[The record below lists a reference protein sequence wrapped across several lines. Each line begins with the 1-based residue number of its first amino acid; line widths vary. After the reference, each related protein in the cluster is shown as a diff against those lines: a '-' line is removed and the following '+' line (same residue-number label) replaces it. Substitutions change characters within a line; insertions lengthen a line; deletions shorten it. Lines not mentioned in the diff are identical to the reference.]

1 MKTYRSIAA
10 MALAATMLA
19 SSIMPAAAA
28 VQPVQVDNDLHITDE
43 DWVQEADGYQGKTS
57 VTFEVVNEGG
67 GGEGPGPGPGG
78 DEDPTIF
85 SAYVPTVLPIL
96 MDLDGNVVAPTNAK
110 VINGVEDRAIQVEGM
125 EATATG
131 SMELVSMEEA
141 AEAAPDEKVFGF
153 SLAGEDMTGDMASL
167 PIRIEADGELDL
179 DMQAEIPAQSE
190 VRAESEIATVLF
202 TLDWADGSGED
213 VSSSLTVD
221 WENGLLIPGSNK
233 EAVFKWTSTDSD
245 DKLVSVESSNPEI
258 ADVADIMTL
267 SAGEYT
273 GQLPV
278 TVNAKSRGT
287 TTITGELQSGE
298 TASFKV
304 EVSEYNASGEPSVD
318 IDGELNEGDTLEPG
332 DITVNVPIITPD
344 GEEDTMPVTPDEL
357 PSTELKPGDNEIEL
371 EVDVNGQTITIII
384 HINITSSNPSNGL
397 TQSVQ
402 DAQAMGFTFSSYEDG
417 LQIDSFENLQFK
429 SELNVPEQIGDFKV
443 LKIGAGVF
451 EDQTNLTK
459 ITLPNTVSSIMADA
473 FSGCENAEVYA
484 LAPNLEASS
493 LTTFSGVKE
502 LHVSTLTPGN
512 NISGVIEAIGN
523 GIPVY
528 VDGELFEDTTALS
541 DMRNNGF
548 NSNHQWVLCIGDD
561 GNYIDPTTLDFA
573 FGGSIDEPS
582 LSTSTVDAVIPKY
595 VNGCLITTLPE
606 HIVYYQSEKNSQLK
620 TLYIPDSV
628 TKVRSSASIS
638 PNGWEFYGYPNSG
651 NIVVTVNN
659 NRGAI
664 SGISN
669 SSRAAYLYN
678 DTPRTE
684 DGVLVLD
691 EGINEIS
698 DYMFRNRK
706 DITSVVIPNGVT
718 SIGEFSFAGCSNLV
732 SVVIPDSVTTID
744 QYAFSGCKS
753 LTSVNIPNGVTEI
766 GSHVFSSCESL
777 KSISIPGCVSQIGDY
792 AFYECTSLES
802 VDIQD
807 GVVTIEDHAFYGC
820 TKIGSLL
827 IPDSV
832 TSIGEWA
839 FNKVQHIEYHGS
851 AGSSTATWG
860 AGSRN

>member
-1 MKTYRSIAA
+1 MKTHRSIAA

-67 GGEGPGPGPGG
+67 GGEGPGPGPGPGG

-141 AEAAPDEKVFGF
+141 AEAAPDKKVFGF

-167 PIRIEADGELDL
+167 PIRIEAAGELDL

-233 EAVFKWTSTDSD
+233 EAVFKWSSTDSN

-344 GEEDTMPVTPDEL
+344 GEEDTVPVTPDEL

-402 DAQAMGFTFSSYEDG
+402 DAQAMGFTFSSYGSG
-417 LQIDSFENLQFK
+417 LKIDSFENLLFK
-429 SELNVPEQIGDFKV
+429 SEINVPEQIGDFKV
-443 LKIGAGVF
+443 LGIGQSAF
-451 EDQTNLTK
+451 ANQSNIKK
-459 ITLPNTVSSIMADA
+459 ITLPDSITYIGAKAFTGTYGLEYLNIPKNCTNITKESLQYAGATNGVLDIQSVSLVENGTTNNGYNNGLIYWNGIAVLPDGATKVGEYLFAMGELHGVVIPNSVTSIDA
-473 FSGCENAEVYA
+473 FAFYNCEN
-484 LAPNLEASS
+484 
-493 LTTFSGVKE
+493 LTSV
-502 LHVSTLTPGN
+502 
-512 NISGVIEAIGN
+512 VIPEN
-523 GIPVY
+523 V
-528 VDGELFEDTTALS
+528 
-541 DMRNNGF
+541 
-548 NSNHQWVLCIGDD
+548 NSIGDQTFQNCT
-561 GNYIDPTTLDFA
+561 GLISVTIPEGVTSIGTYAFSNCIKLD
-573 FGGSIDEPS
+573 SI
-582 LSTSTVDAVIPKY
+582 T
-595 VNGCLITTLPE
+595 
-606 HIVYYQSEKNSQLK
+606 
-620 TLYIPDSV
+620 IPDSV
-628 TKVRSSASIS
+628 TLIK
-638 PNGWEFYGYPNSG
+638 
-651 NIVVTVNN
+651 
-659 NRGAI
+659 
-664 SGISN
+664 SN
-669 SSRAAYLYN
+669 AFQNCTGL
-678 DTPRTE
+678 
-684 DGVLVLD
+684 
-691 EGINEIS
+691 
-698 DYMFRNRK
+698 
-706 DITSVVIPNGVT
+706 TSVT
-718 SIGEFSFAGCSNLV
+718 
-732 SVVIPDSVTTID
+732 IPDSVSTI
-744 QYAFSGCKS
+744 GWR
-753 LTSVNIPNGVTEI
+753 
-766 GSHVFSSCESL
+766 
-777 KSISIPGCVSQIGDY
+777 
-792 AFYECTSLES
+792 AFYNVS
-802 VDIQD
+802 
-807 GVVTIEDHAFYGC
+807 
-820 TKIGSLL
+820 
-827 IPDSV
+827 
-832 TSIGEWA
+832 
-839 FNKVQHIEYHGS
+839 HIEYHGT
-851 AGSSTATWG
+851 ADGSPWG
-860 AGSRN
+860 ADSIN

>member
-1 MKTYRSIAA
+1 MKTHRSIAA

-125 EATATG
+125 EAT
-131 SMELVSMEEA
+131 
-141 AEAAPDEKVFGF
+141 EAAPDEKVFGF

-202 TLDWADGSGED
+202 ALDWADGSGED

-233 EAVFKWTSTDSD
+233 EAVFKWSSTDSN

-384 HINITSSNPSNGL
+384 HINIVSSNPSNGL
-397 TQSVQ
+397 TQSIQ
-402 DAQAMGFTFSSYEDG
+402 EAQAMGFTFSSYEDG

-429 SELNVPEQIGDFKV
+429 SEINVPEQIGDFKV
-443 LKIGAGVF
+443 LKIGDDVF
-451 EDQTNLTK
+451 KDETNLTK
-459 ITLPNTVSSIMADA
+459 ITLPDTVTI
-473 FSGCENAEVYA
+473 
-484 LAPNLEASS
+484 
-493 LTTFSGVKE
+493 
-502 LHVSTLTPGN
+502 
-512 NISGVIEAIGN
+512 IG
-523 GIPVY
+523 
-528 VDGELFEDTTALS
+528 S
-541 DMRNNGF
+541 
-548 NSNHQWVLCIGDD
+548 
-561 GNYIDPTTLDFA
+561 FA
-573 FGGSIDEPS
+573 FGGCTNIKE
-582 LSTSTVDAVIPKY
+582 IK
-595 VNGCLITTLPE
+595 LP
-606 HIVYYQSEKNSQLK
+606 
-620 TLYIPDSV
+620 D
-628 TKVRSSASIS
+628 
-638 PNGWEFYGYPNSG
+638 
-651 NIVVTVNN
+651 
-659 NRGAI
+659 
-664 SGISN
+664 
-669 SSRAAYLYN
+669 
-678 DTPRTE
+678 
-684 DGVLVLD
+684 
-691 EGINEIS
+691 
-698 DYMFRNRK
+698 
-706 DITSVVIPNGVT
+706 GVT
-718 SIGEFSFAGCSNLV
+718 SIGSLAFSDMPNLKYVNIPESCTTFGSLAWSEEAAPGNESSVLDIQSISLVEKDYSIRDKSPFSSWKGTIIIPEGVTKIGEDFLYNYSSAGSPVTSVILPSTVNSIGNSAFRSCYGATINLPESVQEVEPMSFTGVPCLEMSREQYDKWGFCGADGVTIDGAKGIELTADNMNLIGLTGEETTLDLTARFNGTDGHDYYVVNIGDDAFKNNNYLETLKIGGTVLYTGESSFEECQKLKSVTIVDGLATLGNYSFMNCSSLQEV
-732 SVVIPDSVTTID
+732 SLPNSLTWIWNGVFHGCTSLADLVIPDSVTTI
-744 QYAFSGCKS
+744 YSR
-753 LTSVNIPNGVTEI
+753 
-766 GSHVFSSCESL
+766 
-777 KSISIPGCVSQIGDY
+777 
-792 AFYECTSLES
+792 
-802 VDIQD
+802 
-807 GVVTIEDHAFYGC
+807 AFYG
-820 TKIGSLL
+820 
-827 IPDSV
+827 IP
-832 TSIGEWA
+832 
-839 FNKVQHIEYHGS
+839 HITYHG
-851 AGSSTATWG
+851 AAEGSPWG
-860 AGSRN
+860 ALSIN

>member
-1 MKTYRSIAA
+1 MKTHRSIAA

-96 MDLDGNVVAPTNAK
+96 MDLDGNVLAPTNAK

-167 PIRIEADGELDL
+167 PIRIEAAGELDL

-233 EAVFKWTSTDSD
+233 EAVFKWSSTDSN

-397 TQSVQ
+397 AQSIQ
-402 DAQAMGFTFSSYEDG
+402 EAQAMGFTFSSYEDG

-429 SELNVPEQIGDFKV
+429 SEINVPEQIGDFKV
-443 LKIGAGVF
+443 LKIGDDVF
-451 EDQTNLTK
+451 KDESNIKK
-459 ITLPNTVSSIMADA
+459 ITLPDSVKELGDNVFSGCSNLTELGLSNNLTALPDNFISGLTNITQITIPSSVKVIGAGA
-473 FSGCENAEVYA
+473 FSGCTGI
-484 LAPNLEASS
+484 SS
-493 LTTFSGVKE
+493 LTIPETVTE
-502 LHVSTLTPGN
+502 L
-512 NISGVIEAIGN
+512 
-523 GIPVY
+523 
-528 VDGELFEDTTALS
+528 GELNLDCSEMDLIILS
-541 DMRNNGF
+541 KSSLVQTSDINVKSLKFDYYPGGDITSFVNFYKDEGGNVTFRVNGT
-548 NSNHQWVLCIGDD
+548 GDYIKFQDEAFLAKEWLEYEGSVWFTDID
-561 GNYIDPTTLDFA
+561 GNQMDMTGWALEHKNIGGYDIYLTQPTDYIEYPA
-573 FGGSIDEPS
+573 YANGVP
-582 LSTSTVDAVIPKY
+582 LSTCDLRTGEGFRGP
-595 VNGCLITTLPE
+595 
-606 HIVYYQSEKNSQLK
+606 
-620 TLYIPDSV
+620 
-628 TKVRSSASIS
+628 
-638 PNGWEFYGYPNSG
+638 YPNDYDFTGFGTIVLPSTYTELLG
-651 NIVVTVNN
+651 YSADLQNKNIVVEWDAPGIKENGEPRFTSTGMTVK
-659 NRGAI
+659 
-664 SGISN
+664 
-669 SSRAAYLYN
+669 YN
-678 DTPRTE
+678 DGWTEIWMPDYGTYIRSYYHSKKTPVTVTPVDGFPDLSSYKVLETNFYTDEDEEEWIPLTSFDYTPRIKPHKPG
-684 DGVLVLD
+684 DSYVANALVALWD
-691 EGINEIS
+691 EQA
-698 DYMFRNRK
+698 K
-706 DITSVVIPNGVT
+706 
-718 SIGEFSFAGCSNLV
+718 
-732 SVVIPDSVTTID
+732 
-744 QYAFSGCKS
+744 
-753 LTSVNIPNGVTEI
+753 
-766 GSHVFSSCESL
+766 VFSNCL
-777 KSISIPGCVSQIGDY
+777 GLV
-792 AFYECTSLES
+792 
-802 VDIQD
+802 
-807 GVVTIEDHAFYGC
+807 
-820 TKIGSLL
+820 
-827 IPDSV
+827 
-832 TSIGEWA
+832 
-839 FNKVQHIEYHGS
+839 
-851 AGSSTATWG
+851 
-860 AGSRN
+860 

>member
-1 MKTYRSIAA
+1 MKTHRSIAA

-167 PIRIEADGELDL
+167 PIRIEAAGELDL

-213 VSSSLTVD
+213 VNSSLTVD

-233 EAVFKWTSTDSD
+233 EAVFKWSSTDSG

-258 ADVADIMTL
+258 ADVANISTL
-267 SAGEYT
+267 SAEEYT

-287 TTITGELQSGE
+287 ATVTGKLQSGE
-298 TASFKV
+298 TASFVV

-384 HINITSSNPSNGL
+384 HINIVSSNPSNGL
-397 TQSVQ
+397 TQSIQ
-402 DAQAMGFTFSSYEDG
+402 EAQAMGFTFSSYEDG

-429 SELNVPEQIGDFKV
+429 SEINVPEQIGDFKV
-443 LKIGAGVF
+443 LKIGTGVF
-451 EDQTNLTK
+451 KNQTNLKK
-459 ITLPNTVSSIMADA
+459 ITLP
-473 FSGCENAEVYA
+473 
-484 LAPNLEASS
+484 
-493 LTTFSGVKE
+493 
-502 LHVSTLTPGN
+502 ST
-512 NISGVIEAIGN
+512 
-523 GIPVY
+523 
-528 VDGELFEDTTALS
+528 
-541 DMRNNGF
+541 
-548 NSNHQWVLCIGDD
+548 
-561 GNYIDPTTLDFA
+561 
-573 FGGSIDEPS
+573 
-582 LSTSTVDAVIPKY
+582 
-595 VNGCLITTLPE
+595 
-606 HIVYYQSEKNSQLK
+606 
-620 TLYIPDSV
+620 
-628 TKVRSSASIS
+628 
-638 PNGWEFYGYPNSG
+638 
-651 NIVVTVNN
+651 
-659 NRGAI
+659 
-664 SGISN
+664 
-669 SSRAAYLYN
+669 
-678 DTPRTE
+678 
-684 DGVLVLD
+684 
-691 EGINEIS
+691 
-698 DYMFRNRK
+698 
-706 DITSVVIPNGVT
+706 
-718 SIGEFSFAGCSNLV
+718 
-732 SVVIPDSVTTID
+732 
-744 QYAFSGCKS
+744 
-753 LTSVNIPNGVTEI
+753 VTEI
-766 GSHVFSSCESL
+766 GESAFSDCTNLSEIVAPGEMVEIGNDAFDGC
-777 KSISIPGCVSQIGDY
+777 SIL
-792 AFYECTSLES
+792 T
-802 VDIQD
+802 
-807 GVVTIEDHAFYGC
+807 
-820 TKIGSLL
+820 TKIRTSENEPVSIAQSCLL
-827 IPDSV
+827 YTSPSPRDS
-832 TSIGEWA
+832 
-839 FNKVQHIEYHGS
+839 
-851 AGSSTATWG
+851 
-860 AGSRN
+860 

>member
-1 MKTYRSIAA
+1 MKTHRSIAA

-167 PIRIEADGELDL
+167 PIRIEAAGELDL

-233 EAVFKWTSTDSD
+233 EAVFKWSSTDSN

-384 HINITSSNPSNGL
+384 HINIVSSNPSNGL
-397 TQSVQ
+397 TQSIQ
-402 DAQAMGFTFSSYEDG
+402 EAQAMGFTFSSYEDG

-429 SELNVPEQIGDFKV
+429 SEINVPEQIGDFKV
-443 LKIGAGVF
+443 LKIGTGVF
-451 EDQTNLTK
+451 KNQTNLKK
-459 ITLPNTVSSIMADA
+459 ITLP
-473 FSGCENAEVYA
+473 
-484 LAPNLEASS
+484 
-493 LTTFSGVKE
+493 
-502 LHVSTLTPGN
+502 ST
-512 NISGVIEAIGN
+512 
-523 GIPVY
+523 
-528 VDGELFEDTTALS
+528 
-541 DMRNNGF
+541 
-548 NSNHQWVLCIGDD
+548 
-561 GNYIDPTTLDFA
+561 
-573 FGGSIDEPS
+573 
-582 LSTSTVDAVIPKY
+582 
-595 VNGCLITTLPE
+595 
-606 HIVYYQSEKNSQLK
+606 
-620 TLYIPDSV
+620 
-628 TKVRSSASIS
+628 
-638 PNGWEFYGYPNSG
+638 
-651 NIVVTVNN
+651 
-659 NRGAI
+659 
-664 SGISN
+664 
-669 SSRAAYLYN
+669 
-678 DTPRTE
+678 
-684 DGVLVLD
+684 
-691 EGINEIS
+691 
-698 DYMFRNRK
+698 
-706 DITSVVIPNGVT
+706 
-718 SIGEFSFAGCSNLV
+718 
-732 SVVIPDSVTTID
+732 
-744 QYAFSGCKS
+744 
-753 LTSVNIPNGVTEI
+753 VTEI
-766 GSHVFSSCESL
+766 GESAFSDCTNLSEIVAPGEMVEIGNDAFDGCSILTTKIRTSENEPVSIAQSAFDDCSEITLYVGETLKPYTWSANSGVKHLYYRDESFIADKVFTDYKTAAYLASATQTADVFVYGLSDLVEIPKSSCNNGQVYQDDEL
-777 KSISIPGCVSQIGDY
+777 NFIDY
-792 AFYECTSLES
+792 KTTYEGGLGEIKTPYYTN
-802 VDIQD
+802 
-807 GVVTIEDHAFYGC
+807 GA
-820 TKIGSLL
+820 KIGSYVSGYDTKKCIRFYVGEGTYPVLYSD
-827 IPDSV
+827 INYDSDTMYIKPASGSSDPV
-832 TSIGEWA
+832 EIHMVGSYDAPERVDTFFANVIIETDDGHRYLNGYEISGYTIIDAPIQIDFAWGYNYEIRVANINTNEYSSDNIEVAWLANDDIMNTTSTNRFWMGNDVKYFTISGTPTNVVSSRGQFVVMYRDEA
-839 FNKVQHIEYHGS
+839 NKVISYAKYLERGISYS
-851 AGSSTATWG
+851 YKNTVTTSTNT
-860 AGSRN
+860 SYNYDPLP

>member
-1 MKTYRSIAA
+1 MKTHRSIAA

-67 GGEGPGPGPGG
+67 GGEGPGPGPGPGG

-167 PIRIEADGELDL
+167 PIRIEAAGELDL

-233 EAVFKWTSTDSD
+233 EAVFKWSSTDSN
-245 DKLVSVESSNPEI
+245 DKLVNVESSNPEI

-287 TTITGELQSGE
+287 TTITGELQSGG

-417 LQIDSFENLQFK
+417 LQIDSFENVLFK
-429 SELNVPEQIGDFKV
+429 SEINVPEQIGDFKV
-443 LKIGAGVF
+443 LKIGDDVF
-451 EDQTNLTK
+451 KNESNIKK
-459 ITLPNTVSSIMADA
+459 ITLPDSVKELGDNVFSGCSNLTELGLSNSLTALPDNFISRLTNITQITIPSSVKVIGAGA
-473 FSGCENAEVYA
+473 FSGCTGI
-484 LAPNLEASS
+484 SS
-493 LTTFSGVKE
+493 LTIPSSVKVIGAGAFSRCTGISSLTIPETVTELGELNLNCSEMDLIILSKSSLVQTSDINVKSLKFDYYPGGDITSFVNFYKNDGGNVTFRVNGVGDYIQFQDNAFVYE
-502 LHVSTLTPGN
+502 TWFTDIDGNQFDMTGWRFNRQPNGTITPYLETPVDYIEYPAYANGAPLTLCDLRTRYGN
-512 NISGVIEAIGN
+512 NGCVPEDYNFDALGTIVLPSTYTGLSG
-523 GIPVY
+523 Y
-528 VDGELFEDTTALS
+528 K
-541 DMRNNGF
+541 
-548 NSNHQWVLCIGDD
+548 
-561 GNYIDPTTLDFA
+561 
-573 FGGSIDEPS
+573 
-582 LSTSTVDAVIPKY
+582 KY
-595 VNGCLITTLPE
+595 LEN
-606 HIVYYQSEKNSQLK
+606 K
-620 TLYIPDSV
+620 
-628 TKVRSSASIS
+628 
-638 PNGWEFYGYPNSG
+638 
-651 NIVVTVNN
+651 NIVVEWDAPGIKENGEPRFTSTGMTVK
-659 NRGAI
+659 
-664 SGISN
+664 
-669 SSRAAYLYN
+669 YN
-678 DTPRTE
+678 DGWTEIWMPDYGTYVRSYYHSKKTPVTVTPVDGFPDLSSYKVLETNFYTDEDEEEWIPLTSFDYTPRIKPHSSG
-684 DGVLVLD
+684 DSSVADALVALWD
-691 EGINEIS
+691 EQA
-698 DYMFRNRK
+698 K
-706 DITSVVIPNGVT
+706 V
-718 SIGEFSFAGCSNLV
+718 FSNCLSV
-732 SVVIPDSVTTID
+732 SV
-744 QYAFSGCKS
+744 Y
-753 LTSVNIPNGVTEI
+753 N
-766 GSHVFSSCESL
+766 
-777 KSISIPGCVSQIGDY
+777 
-792 AFYECTSLES
+792 
-802 VDIQD
+802 
-807 GVVTIEDHAFYGC
+807 
-820 TKIGSLL
+820 
-827 IPDSV
+827 
-832 TSIGEWA
+832 
-839 FNKVQHIEYHGS
+839 
-851 AGSSTATWG
+851 
-860 AGSRN
+860 